1 MDSSRP
7 TVDHATYIRER
18 LRTYSKGLM
27 LALRAA
33 DATKS
38 GTLTVP
44 QFQLVLRNFDID
56 EVPDRCVSTSSLAIF
71 TCSNSHAF
79 PFQRRRKGQH
89 RNCLTLTEFL
99 VCAGTC
105 RR

>member
-33 DATKS
+33 DTTKS

-56 EVPDRCVSTSSLAIF
+56 EVPDRYVSTSSFYMILHSV
-71 TCSNSHAF
+71 TH
-79 PFQRRRKGQH
+79 
-89 RNCLTLTEFL
+89 FL
-99 VCAGTC
+99 SKKKERTTS
-105 RR
+105 

>member
-33 DATKS
+33 DTTKS

-56 EVPDRCVSTSSLAIF
+56 EVPDRCVLHVFVDDIHMF
-71 TCSNSHAF
+71 DSHAF
-79 PFQRRRKGQH
+79 FSKKKEIM
-89 RNCLTLTEFL
+89 TTS
-99 VCAGTC
+99 
-105 RR
+105 

>member
-33 DATKS
+33 DTTKS

-56 EVPDRCVSTSSLAIF
+56 EVPDRCVSTSLLVIF
-71 TCSNSHAF
+71 HMFEQSRILFKEEEEKDDIVIA
-79 PFQRRRKGQH
+79 
-89 RNCLTLTEFL
+89 
-99 VCAGTC
+99 
-105 RR
+105 